1 MTNPYEVLG
10 IREGASED
18 EIKKAYR
25 DLAKKYH
32 PDQYGNNPLKD
43 LAEEKMRELNEA
55 YDYLMKNSQ
64 NFSNNSYNNNSYN
77 NGSTNN
83 FNTYQAVKQDIAAGQ
98 FLAAEQ
104 KLNSIRTRD
113 AEWNY
118 LYGVIQ
124 LQKGWYD
131 SALSYIQ
138 TACSLDPNNLE
149 YRQTL
154 NSLKSRANNFGN
166 NYYRT
171 TRSDDTCDTCL
182 KLWCLDSICEC
193 MGFDC
198 IPCC

>member
-83 FNTYQAVKQDIAAGQ
+83 FNTYQAVRQDIAAGQ

-193 MGFDC
+193 MVFDC

>member
-10 IREGASED
+10 IREGANED

-64 NFSNNSYNNNSYN
+64 NFSNNSYNN
-77 NGSTNN
+77 GSTNN
-83 FNTYQAVKQDIAAGQ
+83 FNTYQAVRQDIAAGQ